1 MKLKDEELQQISG
14 GAAKFGIG
22 LLIGAGITFL
32 VGIIDGY
39 QPQCL
44 YKIFFPYYYIII
56 YTSHFI
62 ITIPFLHFQFFPTNI
77 FVLKKIKYYDIFL

>member
-44 YKIFFPYYYIII
+44 YKILFLYYYII
-56 YTSHFI
+56 YTFYFI
-62 ITIPFLHFQFFPTNI
+62 ITIPFYISNFFQQT
-77 FVLKKIKYYDIFL
+77 FLY